1 MTIHLHQCASA
12 RRRSKGF
19 SLLEMLVAMA
29 VFLVVAGAAF
39 SLFNKHLSLVTQQQN
54 LSNVN
59 IGLRN
64 AMSQLELDLAGAGK
78 NLFSG
83 VQQSGTPVTPFS
95 LGVIVRNHT
104 PAAAGA
110 CVANANWAYPTN
122 RACFDSLTII
132 NAKQCGGTN
141 APVLQIDDPGNS
153 TESLASSS
161 IVWGNDFNPGANLAT
176 DASCYKAGDEI
187 LVIQPSTGT
196 APTCDNNVQFNYCM
210 AVVTLT
216 KDAKVSGNK
225 IQLQHNPTGAGTD
238 PLQIIFDPSGL
249 TNYQNANGL
258 GVGYSSG
265 AYIVDLGDGSSD
277 VTYAVVAN
285 PVVGNDDQLLRCTG
299 ATCTAANSQ
308 VLTDQVIGFKIGA
321 ILWDNS
327 KTNATDD
334 ANFFYDA
341 SKYCTDAI
349 PGADCSLTPPPAND
363 PYDFSLIRAIR
374 VSMIARTTPNSN
386 AAMNRNFRN
395 GFDGGPYLVQQGS
408 VAVDL
413 RTITNSDILN

>member
-1 MTIHLHQCASA
+1 MLITRHPVTSA
-12 RRRSKGF
+12 RQKSKGF

-29 VFLVVAGAAF
+29 VFLLVAGAAF
-39 SLFNKHLSLVTQQQN
+39 SLFNRHLLLATQQQS

-83 VQQSGTPVTPFS
+83 VQQAGTPVNPFS
-95 LGVIVRNHT
+95 LGVIIRNQT

-110 CVANANWAYPTN
+110 CVAGADWAYPTDA
-122 RACFDSLTII
+122 ACFDSLTII
-132 NAKQCGGTN
+132 NAKQCGGTS
-141 APVLQIDDPGNS
+141 ASVLQIDDPGNS

-161 IVWGNDFNPGANLAT
+161 IVWGNDFNPGANLAN
-176 DASCYKAGDEI
+176 DATCYKAGDEI

-216 KDAKVSGNK
+216 KDAQVSGNK
-225 IQLQHNPTGAGTD
+225 IQLQHNPTGAGAD
-238 PLQIIFDPSGL
+238 PLQVLFNATGAN
-249 TNYQNANGL
+249 NYQNANGL
-258 GVGYSSG
+258 GVGYSDG
-265 AYIVDLGDGSSD
+265 AYIVDLGDGSND
-277 VTYAVVAN
+277 VTYAVVPN
-285 PVVGNDDQLLRCTG
+285 PTVGGDDQLVRCTG
-299 ATCTAANSQ
+299 ATCTAANAQ

-349 PGADCSLTPPPAND
+349 AGTDCSTTPPPAND
-363 PYDFSLIRAIR
+363 PFDFSLIRAVRI
-374 VSMIARTTPNSN
+374 SMIARTTPNSD
-386 AAMNRNFRN
+386 AAINRNFKN